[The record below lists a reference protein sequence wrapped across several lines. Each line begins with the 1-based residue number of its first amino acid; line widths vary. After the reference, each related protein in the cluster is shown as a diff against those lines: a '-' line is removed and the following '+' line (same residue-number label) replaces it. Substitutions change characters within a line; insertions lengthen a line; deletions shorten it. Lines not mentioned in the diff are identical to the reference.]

1 MVRGTYCRGVQ
12 GDDRRRSTRGVFF
25 FCRNLF
31 YPAMGVWQMFFY
43 SRVHCQGDLKPSGH
57 RQGPAAGHRK
67 RIGGAPWQG
76 GSGPSKR
83 PVTVGEAYER
93 RRLLVVEQSATPPNT
108 LANTCSCWRIIPG
121 RRAPT
126 RIPTDCCEVSP
137 EGTDFSKVS
146 GAEVERAYGLIKD
159 RPRKV
164 LGHRTA
170 NEVYR
175 GMFRLV

>member
-1 MVRGTYCRGVQ
+1 MARRQRAFQAARHRGRGLRAPAPPRRGAV
-12 GDDRRRSTRGVFF
+12 GD
-25 FCRNLF
+25 
-31 YPAMGVWQMFFY
+31 
-43 SRVHCQGDLKPSGH
+43 
-57 RQGPAAGHRK
+57 
-67 RIGGAPWQG
+67 
-76 GSGPSKR
+76 
-83 PVTVGEAYER
+83 
-93 RRLLVVEQSATPPNT
+93 PPNT

-137 EGTDFSKVS
+137 KGTDFSKVS

-175 GMFRLV
+175 GVFRLV